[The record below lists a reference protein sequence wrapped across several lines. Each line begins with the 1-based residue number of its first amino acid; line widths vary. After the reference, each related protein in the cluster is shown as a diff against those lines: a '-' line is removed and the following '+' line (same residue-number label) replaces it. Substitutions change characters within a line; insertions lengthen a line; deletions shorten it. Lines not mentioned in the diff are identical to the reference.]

1 MHKILVAIDGSDAS
15 LHAARKALELGN
27 DVTLATVVTP
37 LFIPAE
43 VAFDASGFQEEA
55 IHAAEDLLSNTAKEL
70 GKPAISRVCLQGSVA
85 EAISDFADSNR
96 FDLIVIGSKGRG
108 AVSRVLLGSNTDRLV
123 HIAKKPV
130 LVVR

>member
-1 MHKILVAIDGSDAS
+1 MSKILVAVDGSDAAI
-15 LHAARKALELGN
+15 HAARKALELSA

-37 LFIPAE
+37 LFVPVE
-43 VAFDASGFQEEA
+43 VAFDASAFQEEA
-55 IHAAEDLLSNTAKEL
+55 LKAAELLLANAAKEL
-70 GKPAISRVCLQGSVA
+70 GKPALSRVCLQGSVA
-85 EAISDFADSNR
+85 ECIADYADAHH
-96 FDLIVIGSKGRG
+96 FDLIAVGSKGRG

>member
-1 MHKILVAIDGSDAS
+1 MNKILVAIDGSDAAI
-15 LHAARKALELGN
+15 HAARKALELGN

-37 LFIPAE
+37 LFIPTE
-43 VAFDASGFQEEA
+43 VAFDASAFQEEA
-55 IHAAEDLLSNTAKEL
+55 VRAAEALLSNAAKEL
-70 GKPAISRVCLQGSVA
+70 GKPSISRVTLQGSVA
-85 EAISDFADSNR
+85 ESISDYADQHH
-96 FDLIVIGSKGRG
+96 FDLIAIGSKGRG